1 MTLILFD
8 IDGTLT
14 ATNAVDAK
22 CYASAFEKT
31 FGVPLPTTD
40 WDVYEH
46 CTDFAIAQ
54 EVLQSV
60 RGAPGTPEELQAYE
74 RAFVVE
80 LEKEFAANP
89 SGFREIPG
97 AKAILDA
104 IAARDGVRAAIATGG
119 MRSSAC
125 YKLSRIGVDA
135 DSPRRIAAGFAND
148 AISREDIVR
157 CAIARADGQ
166 GCAGAQG
173 LDLVYVGDGPWDAKT
188 STAMNMRFI
197 GITGDASRERLRA
210 LGATVFLE
218 DYRDQGAFW
227 RAVNAASIPRAVSE
241 GRRV

>member
-8 IDGTLT
+8 VDGTLT

-22 CYASAFEKT
+22 CYAAAFEKT
-31 FGVPLPTTD
+31 FGIPLPTTD
-40 WDVYEH
+40 WDAYEH

-60 RGAPGTPEELQAYE
+60 RGTPGTPEELQAYE

-125 YKLSRIGVDA
+125 YKLSQIGVGA
-135 DSPRRIAAGFAND
+135 AALAAGFAND
-148 AISREDIVR
+148 AMSREAIVS
-157 CAIARADGQ
+157 CAIARADGHVRT
-166 GCAGAQG
+166 GAQG
-173 LDLVYVGDGPWDAKT
+173 LDLVYVGDGPWDVKT
-188 STAMNMRFI
+188 SSAMNMRFI
-197 GITGDASRERLRA
+197 GITKDASIERLRS

-218 DYRDQGAFW
+218 DYRDQEAFW
-227 RAVNAASIPRAVSE
+227 RAVNAASIPRAVNE
-241 GRRV
+241 GV